1 MTPDT
6 FSSSNPNE
14 TGQAPG
20 LGFPVSGP
28 FIRIHFSPPHSG
40 ERLTDA
46 YNDRIGQRPGVSFAG
61 PKRKSVSPD
70 LPREQADMLKTG
82 EVLDQYYLEVRCML
96 LDIAATLDRLDAAAQ
111 RDQSPI
117 PREDRRLKEIY
128 QSLELLADPGA
139 RPDRAERLLNL
150 FSDLD

>member
-1 MTPDT
+1 
-6 FSSSNPNE
+6 
-14 TGQAPG
+14 
-20 LGFPVSGP
+20 
-28 FIRIHFSPPHSG
+28 
-40 ERLTDA
+40 
-46 YNDRIGQRPGVSFAG
+46 
-61 PKRKSVSPD
+61 
-70 LPREQADMLKTG
+70 MLKTG